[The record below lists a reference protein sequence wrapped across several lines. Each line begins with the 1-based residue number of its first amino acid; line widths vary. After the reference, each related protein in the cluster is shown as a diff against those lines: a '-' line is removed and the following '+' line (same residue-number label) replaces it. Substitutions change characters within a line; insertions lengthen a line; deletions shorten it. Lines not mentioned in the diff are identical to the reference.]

1 MSIFSEEDD
10 LGAVIEG
17 LKNIKGIKKGEV
29 TLLGISQGGM
39 VSALYA
45 GDNPDKVEKLVLI
58 YPALCIKDDWVAKYP
73 KITDMP
79 EVVNS
84 FGMQLGRAYVEGL
97 YDLDVYGRI
106 SRYTGPV
113 QIIHG
118 DSDRLV
124 PISYSEKAHEAY
136 KNSSFKVMP
145 GAGHGFRGE
154 VQQEAIGIIKEFLE
168 RSLNYYD
175 EPGDEGGR
183 DGQHHAD
190 EGALDMEPVVVV
202 VLHHVLGPLDHEMR
216 VVAEPQAVQ
225 HKGVEPVHDAPEGI
239 GREGP
244 APERSTSVDILD
256 EEAQKHTEDDESD
269 DFLRI
274 KAWTSGTVAVVNQA
288 EGLAA
293 LNDGRRIVED
303 GLHRVPGHQ
312 EHEQR
317 EECAGEQGFE

>member
-1 MSIFSEEDD
+1 MKKLTTIVIILTALFSLGGCASVKKAANVDSFSQEELWFSKGEQKLYGVLYRPDGIKKAPSLVVSHGIGSDHRSGAPYAEALVKIGYAVYCYDFCGGGRASKSDGKTSDMSIFSEEDD

-17 LKNIKGIKKGEV
+17 LKTIKGIKKGKV

-58 YPALCIKDDWVAKYP
+58 YPALCIKDDWVTKYP

-145 GAGHGFRGE
+145 GAGHGFRGA
-154 VQQEAIGIIKEFLE
+154 VQQESIGIIKEFL
-168 RSLNYYD
+168 
-175 EPGDEGGR
+175 GR
-183 DGQHHAD
+183 
-190 EGALDMEPVVVV
+190 
-202 VLHHVLGPLDHEMR
+202 
-216 VVAEPQAVQ
+216 
-225 HKGVEPVHDAPEGI
+225 
-239 GREGP
+239 
-244 APERSTSVDILD
+244 
-256 EEAQKHTEDDESD
+256 
-269 DFLRI
+269 
-274 KAWTSGTVAVVNQA
+274 
-288 EGLAA
+288 
-293 LNDGRRIVED
+293 
-303 GLHRVPGHQ
+303 
-312 EHEQR
+312 
-317 EECAGEQGFE
+317 